1 MKYYVLYAQGIPIP
15 FKCFN
20 FKATSTNS
28 TYKKFLYAIVCHPGQ
43 QAMWT
48 DTDFLLRKIINPIF
62 HGISLIIL
70 LLIAVVY
77 FILPTLR
84 DLVGN
89 IVTTITVCLM
99 ISQAANIAKIFTEF
113 SNHVSF
119 FLVGKFEIMK

>member
-1 MKYYVLYAQGIPIP
+1 
-15 FKCFN
+15 
-20 FKATSTNS
+20 
-28 TYKKFLYAIVCHPGQ
+28 
-43 QAMWT
+43 MWT
-48 DTDFLLRKIINPIF
+48 DTDFLLRKILNPTF

-70 LLIAVVY
+70 LVIAIVY

-113 SNHVSF
+113 SNHISF
-119 FLVGKFEIMK
+119 FLVGKSKYHKIAT